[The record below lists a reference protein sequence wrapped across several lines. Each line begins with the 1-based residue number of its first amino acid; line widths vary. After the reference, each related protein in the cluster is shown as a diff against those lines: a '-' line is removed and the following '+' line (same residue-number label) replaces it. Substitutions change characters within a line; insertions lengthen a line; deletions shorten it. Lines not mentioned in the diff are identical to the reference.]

1 VPTVEIL
8 SRILA
13 IVCLANGVGML
24 VGRSALQQVFR
35 EMAEIRALS
44 YVVGSVLIVLGSTLV
59 VLCGSPVGGKAW
71 LLAGFGCMNL
81 AEGMFFLVA
90 PMRVIARYCGTMERS
105 AIYFGIAISYVV
117 LAAVLLGT

>member
-1 VPTVEIL
+1 MSTDDVL

-13 IVCLANGVGML
+13 IVCLANGAGML
-24 VGRSALQQVFR
+24 FGRSALRQVFR

-44 YVVGSVLIVLGSTLV
+44 YVVGSVLIVLGATLV
-59 VLCGSPVGGKAW
+59 VLCGSPTGAKAW

-90 PMRVIARYCGTMERS
+90 PRRVVAWYCGTMERS
-105 AIYFGIAISYVV
+105 AVYFGIAISYLA
-117 LAAVLLGT
+117 LAAALLAI